1 MSSLTR
7 LSLANRLVV
16 VLVSAFIV
24 VAGIVSAAGLRQELL
39 PSIQPPSASIVAT
52 YAGASPTSVEKAVTG
67 PLEDA
72 VRAVPGVDTV
82 TSTSSS
88 GVSRI
93 TVGWAYGLDAQKL
106 IQDLRSA
113 VAAVNAS
120 LPSGVAVETYAGSTD
135 DLPALQLAV
144 TSTGDPGALGEQMR
158 RTLVPA
164 VKAVAGVRD
173 VTLTGLDEDR
183 LVVTM
188 RPGDARAKAV
198 TSAQVQSVLSA
209 AIAVTSAGTSR
220 DGATVLPVEVGTVPT
235 SADQVAALA
244 IPTEKGP
251 VAVGDVADVAI
262 EKAPPTSLA
271 RLNGEPALTISITK
285 APEASVVSFSHE
297 VARVIEAERAALGS
311 GVQVTTIF
319 DQAPHI
325 EQSLHDLTT
334 EGALGLVFAI
344 GVILVFLLSTRATV
358 ITAISIPL
366 SLLIAMVGLAV
377 GGFSLSVLTLA
388 ALTIAVGRVVDDSI
402 VVIEN
407 IQRHC
412 GSGELTAARIVGAVR
427 EVAGAITASTLT
439 TVAVFAPIAFV
450 SGVTGELF
458 RPFAVTV
465 TIALVASL
473 LVSLTVVP
481 VLASWVMRRPP
492 RPLSP
497 EKSAARRA
505 RRAAWAEREAARR
518 ARRSG
523 RSATVPARSDAVAS
537 VAAAPTDA
545 GALSPAVS
553 DAAASAP
560 EDAGARSAALE
571 PLDRLQS
578 AYLPILHLALRRP
591 IATLIVGALVFAMTV
606 GASGALRLDF
616 LDDGGGR
623 PTVSVTQTMPPG
635 TSLHEASDRV
645 ARVENVLQ
653 ADTDVET
660 AITTVT
666 ESGASHTAILADE
679 ADIDSTMAR
688 LRAEFAG
695 LSDVGRVSVQSASAT
710 GGSDLTVTVSGG
722 GEDALAAGAEQVR
735 AALAELRDLD
745 DLRSDAVADQPLLS
759 VTLDS
764 QRAAQYGF
772 TQAEVGQAIADSLR
786 GTSIGTI
793 DGEGDAREV
802 ILRGQANDASL
813 EQIGALELPVSA
825 VQQAAAQKRAADV
838 LTAAQEAQEAD
849 AAAQQDK
856 SLTAQLAEAR
866 SSRSAAQRQ
875 LTELTA
881 QRAAVVGAPLPVS
894 GPWPSPDPQLDP
906 AEAAAQQAGAAQD
919 GVDALANTLAEAQRQ
934 EQITQLEQAIS
945 QAQEAISQL
954 GEQIDTLIR
963 AADETATRRAQ
974 ASALADQQKA
984 LADVRA
990 TPIQVRDIAT
1000 VQRSAGVSVITRTDG
1015 IRAITLSAT
1024 PTGDDPTAVLQNV
1037 RAALEG
1043 LDLPDGVTAHL
1054 GGAAI
1059 EQDDSLTELAL
1070 AMLAAIGIV
1079 FLVMAAT
1086 FRSLVQP
1093 LILLIAIPFAATGAV
1108 LLLLATGTPLGVPAM
1123 IGMLMLIG
1131 IVVTNAIV
1139 LVDLVNS
1146 RRAAG
1151 DDLTSAVID
1160 GARLR
1165 LRPILMTAAATIFA
1179 LVPMA
1184 LGLTGSGVFISQALA
1199 MVVIGGLVT
1208 STVLTL
1214 LLVPVLYL
1222 LVERRKERRAL
1233 VRGAASSLG
1242 VANSS

>member
-1 MSSLTR
+1 MFSLTR

-24 VAGIVSAAGLRQELL
+24 VAGIVAAAGLRQELL
-39 PSIQPPSASIVAT
+39 PSVQPPSASIVAT
-52 YAGASPTSVEKAVTG
+52 YAGASPASVEKAVTG

-72 VRAVPGVDTV
+72 VRAVPDVDTV

-88 GVSRI
+88 GISRI
-93 TVGWAYGLDAQKL
+93 TVGWAYGLDAKKL

-120 LPSGVAVETYAGSTD
+120 LPTGVTVETYAGSTD

-144 TSTGDPGALGEQMR
+144 TFTGGTGELGERVR

-173 VTLTGLDEDR
+173 VTLTGLDEER

-188 RPGDARAKAV
+188 RPTDARAKDV
-198 TSAQVQSVLSA
+198 TSSQVQSVLSA

-220 DGATVLPVEVGTVPT
+220 DGTTVLPVEVGTVPT
-235 SADQVAALA
+235 SAEQVAALA

-251 VAVGDVADVAI
+251 VSVGDVADVAE
-262 EKAPPTSLA
+262 EKVPPTSLA
-271 RLNGEPALTISITK
+271 RVNGDPALTISITK
-285 APEASVVSFSHE
+285 APEASVGSFSHE

-311 GVQVTTIF
+311 GVNVTTVF
-319 DQAPHI
+319 DQAPYI

-344 GVILVFLLSTRATV
+344 GVILVFLMSVRVTV
-358 ITAISIPL
+358 ITAIAIPL

-377 GGFSLSVLTLA
+377 GGYSLNILTLA

-407 IQRHC
+407 IQRHR
-412 GSGELTAARIVGAVR
+412 GSGDLTAPRIVEAVR

-450 SGVTGELF
+450 SGITGELF

-465 TIALVASL
+465 TIALLASL
-473 LVSLTVVP
+473 LVSLTLVP
-481 VLASWVMRRPP
+481 VLASWVMRQPP
-492 RPLSP
+492 RPISL
-497 EKSAARRA
+497 ERSAARRA
-505 RRAAWAEREAARR
+505 RRAAWEEREAARR
-518 ARRSG
+518 RTG
-523 RSATVPARSDAVAS
+523 RSVPALDGVDPSAVDAASPAAVA
-537 VAAAPTDA
+537 PTGA
-545 GALSPAVS
+545 GVRSSAVVES
-553 DAAASAP
+553 AASPPGIA
-560 EDAGARSAALE
+560 ARE
-571 PLDRLQS
+571 PLDRLQA
-578 AYLPILHLALRRP
+578 AYLPVLHLALRRP
-591 IATLIVGALVFAMTV
+591 IATLIVGALMFVMTV
-606 GASGALRLDF
+606 GASGALRQDF
-616 LDDGGGR
+616 LDDGGGK
-623 PTVSVTQTMPPG
+623 PTVVVTQTMPPG
-635 TSLHEASDRV
+635 TSLQAASDRA
-645 ARVENVLQ
+645 ARMESVVY
-653 ADTDVET
+653 ADADVT
-660 AITTVT
+660 TLLTTVT
-666 ESGASHTAILADE
+666 ESAASLTVILVEE
-679 ADIDSTMAR
+679 ADIDTTMVR

-695 LSDVGRVSVQSASAT
+695 LSDGQIAVQSASGT
-710 GGSDLTVTVSGG
+710 GGSDLAVTVSGSDEG
-722 GEDALAAGAEQVR
+722 ALAAGAEQVR
-735 AALAELRDLD
+735 AALADLRDLD
-745 DLRSDAVADQPLLS
+745 DLRSDAAVDQPVLS
-759 VTLDS
+759 VTVDP

-772 TQAEVGQAIADSLR
+772 TQAEVGQAIAESLR
-786 GTSIGTI
+786 GTSVGTI
-793 DGEGDAREV
+793 DEGGRAREV
-802 ILRGQANDASL
+802 ILRGQANDASP

-825 VQQAAAQKRAADV
+825 VQQAAAQKRAADL
-838 LTAAQEAQEAD
+838 LTAAQEAQGAD

-866 SSRSAAQRQ
+866 SSRSAAQSQ
-875 LTELTA
+875 VTELTA
-881 QRAAVVGAPLPVS
+881 QRDAAVSAPPPVS
-894 GPWPSPDPQLDP
+894 GAWPAPDPQLDP
-906 AEAAAQQAGAAQD
+906 LEAATQQAAAARA

-934 EQITQLEQAIS
+934 ERIAQTEQAIA
-945 QAQEAISQL
+945 QAQQSISAL

-963 AADETATRRAQ
+963 TADETAMRRAQ

-1000 VQRSAGVSVITRTDG
+1000 VQRSASVSTIARSDGV
-1015 IRAITLSAT
+1015 RAITLSAT
-1024 PTGDDPTAVLQNV
+1024 PTGDDPTAVLHNV
-1037 RAALEG
+1037 QTALG
-1043 LDLPDGVTAHL
+1043 SLDLPDGVTARL
-1054 GGAAI
+1054 GGAAT
-1059 EQDDSLTELAL
+1059 EQDESLTELPL

-1093 LILLIAIPFAATGAV
+1093 LILLVAIPFAATGAV
-1108 LLLLATGTPLGVPAM
+1108 LLLLVTGTPLGVSAM

-1184 LGLTGSGVFISQALA
+1184 LGLTGSGVFLSQALA
-1199 MVVIGGLVT
+1199 LVVVGGLVS
-1208 STVLTL
+1208 STLLTL

-1222 LVERRKERRAL
+1222 LVERRKERRA
-1233 VRGAASSLG
+1233 VAKRAARPDATAES
-1242 VANSS
+1242 A